1 MAGATGTTQQPVEAA
16 NNPPR
21 GGVAWWLRVVT
32 LVLRIVLWPLRR
44 LMLLTFPD
52 GAYDGLSP
60 AVTAKA
66 VQAFCSQ
73 LLELATTPSQTAL
86 ARDAF
91 GSSALGFSALRSEA
105 ANSSSLMLVYLHS
118 PLQRKA
124 NATLKRIL
132 LDEHILSYI
141 NGQNNLCAMGV
152 SIHTAQGANLA
163 QMLSVTSYPVLAL
176 LQPTQRD
183 VQLLFMVQGPLLQ
196 EIAPLS
202 LLGYI
207 QTSVQR
213 HRAHLDQAEARRIAR
228 EQEAELRR
236 EQDAEYQETLR
247 QDQERQ
253 RLREEALEAERK
265 RQEEFEEE
273 QQRLADEE
281 QNKLQKAKDLL
292 QPEPS
297 SGGTR
302 IRFVL
307 PNGKKVNRRFNS
319 DETVA
324 SLRAFLTVHCE
335 ENSLDIKN
343 FGLSTSYPKKS
354 YEESENET
362 TLEDAGISPQ
372 AVLMVQDMD
381 A

>member
-1 MAGATGTTQQPVEAA
+1 MAAATGSTQQAAEIA
-16 NNPPR
+16 NNSPR
-21 GGVAWWLRVVT
+21 GGTAWWLRVIT
-32 LVLRIVLWPLRR
+32 LILRIILWPLRR

-52 GAYDGLSP
+52 GTYDGLSP

-91 GSSALGFSALRSEA
+91 GSSALGFSALRAEA
-105 ANSSSLMLVYLHS
+105 VNSSSLILVYLHS
-118 PLQRKA
+118 PLHRKG
-124 NATLKRIL
+124 NATLKRLL
-132 LDEHILSYI
+132 LDESILSYI
-141 NGQNNLCAMGV
+141 NGQNNLCTMGV

-163 QMLSVTSYPVLAL
+163 QMLSATAYPVLAL
-176 LQPTQRD
+176 LQPSQRD
-183 VQLLFMVQGPLLQ
+183 VQLLFKAQGPLLQ
-196 EIAPLS
+196 DIAPMT
-202 LLGYI
+202 LLGYL
-207 QTSVQR
+207 QTSIQR
-213 HRAHLDQAEARRIAR
+213 HRAHLDQAEARRVVR
-228 EQEAELRR
+228 EQEAQLRR

-247 QDQERQ
+247 QDQERHRMRQ
-253 RLREEALEAERK
+253 EALEAERK
-265 RQEEFEEE
+265 RQEEFEQE

-307 PNGKKVNRRFNS
+307 PNGKKVDRRFNS
-319 DETVA
+319 DEPVA

-335 ENSLDIKN
+335 ENSVDIKN

-354 YEESENET
+354 YEESEDDK
-362 TLEDAGISPQ
+362 TLEEAGISPQ